1 MSAPLGLIVG
11 SGFRRLGLELEPL
24 PSPPCPYGEPSSPLL
39 DLSLGGRR
47 WLCIARHGETHSI
60 APHEVD
66 YRANIWTLHEAG
78 VRRVVGINVVGAI
91 EPGLEPGGFAVP
103 DQLIDYTWGRAA
115 TFGPDEQGA
124 VRHVDFTEPF
134 DPVLRGR
141 LVDALA
147 ECGHTVRG
155 GTYGV
160 TQGPRLETAAEI
172 DRLARDG
179 CTLVGM
185 TAMPEAV
192 LARELGLEYAS
203 LALAVNRAAGRARDG
218 APILAEI
225 ERHLEQGMRAV
236 ARVLEALAARL

>member
-1 MSAPLGLIVG
+1 MSEPLGLIVG
-11 SGFRRLGLELEPL
+11 SGFSRLGLELETL
-24 PSPPCPYGEPSSPLL
+24 PTATGPYGAASSPLL
-39 DLSLGGRR
+39 GATLGGRSWR
-47 WLCIARHGETHSI
+47 VLARHGETHAI
-60 APHEVD
+60 APHEVN
-66 YRANIWTLHEAG
+66 YRANVWMLHAAG
-78 VRRVVGINVVGAI
+78 VRRVIGVNVVGAI

-103 DQLIDYTWGRAA
+103 DQLIDYTSGRAA
-115 TFGPDEQGA
+115 TFGPDARGC

-141 LVDALA
+141 LVDAVLA
-147 ECGHTVRG
+147 CGHAVRG

-160 TQGPRLETAAEI
+160 TQGPRLETAAEV
-172 DRLARDG
+172 DRLERDG

-203 LALAVNRAAGRARDG
+203 LALAVNRAAGRSPDA

-225 ERHLEQGMRAV
+225 ERHIEHGMRAV
-236 ARVLEALAARL
+236 AGILETLAARS